1 VKPVRTVSVLVVDDD
16 RVDTMALQR
25 SFRKLNMT
33 NPMIEAH
40 DGIEALDRLRGTNGY
55 QKVSWPCVVLL
66 DLNLP
71 RMGGIE
77 FLDELRRD
85 PLLRRILVFVMT
97 TSAAKEDRIRAYDRN
112 IAGYLLKHS
121 GGEAFLESIRALNDY
136 WRIIEFPD

>member
-40 DGIEALDRLRGTNGY
+40 DGIEALDRLRGTNGC